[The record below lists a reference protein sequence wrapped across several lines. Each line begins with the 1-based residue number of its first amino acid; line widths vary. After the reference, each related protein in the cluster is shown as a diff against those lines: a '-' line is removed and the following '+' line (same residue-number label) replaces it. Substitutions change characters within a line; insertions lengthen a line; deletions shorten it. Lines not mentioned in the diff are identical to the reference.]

1 MSLPRW
7 TETLEEYCQ
16 LIPIQPQVEGLS
28 NKEIFEWQFEQFMR
42 DVEYEFNVF
51 DSGLLNEELKTKFN
65 KIFLYKYIS
74 QQVGGASSP
83 EYRFKM
89 NFERIFLENIDRMNG
104 RLRVQLVSLKEIED
118 TLLDNYNLKTVYE
131 ENLKN
136 TEQTDTITSDKNNYE
151 ANKNTTDT
159 EEQTKESTK
168 NRKTDNTNRNFNR
181 NIYQETPSGQLNLT
195 AQDGKGLIETATT
208 ITEDLENQTSNESRL
223 DTDNENENRNRSI
236 IEGDSF
242 DQTKSGTRDVD
253 KNQDQQKDSVRH
265 ITGYQN
271 LGSKPKLLNEY
282 QTMYQNVL
290 QEFVNCFD
298 KLFRYVY

>member
-1 MSLPRW
+1 
-7 TETLEEYCQ
+7 
-16 LIPIQPQVEGLS
+16 
-28 NKEIFEWQFEQFMR
+28 MR

-51 DSGLLNEELKTKFN
+51 DSVVLNEELKTKFN
-65 KIFLYKYIS
+65 KIFLYKYLS

-104 RLRVQLVSLKEIED
+104 RLRVQLVSLKEIEG

-131 ENLKN
+131 EKLKN
-136 TEQTDTITSDKNNYE
+136 TEQTDTKTNDKNKYE
-151 ANKNTTDT
+151 ANKNTTDK
-159 EEQTKESTK
+159 ENQTKDSTK
-168 NRKTDNTNRNFNR
+168 NRETDNTNRNFNR

-208 ITEDLENQTSNESRL
+208 ITEDLENQTSKESRL
-223 DTDNENENRNRSI
+223 DKDKENENRNRSI

-253 KNQDQQKDSVRH
+253 KNQDQQKDSIRH

-282 QTMYQNVL
+282 QNMYQNVL

>member
-1 MSLPRW
+1 
-7 TETLEEYCQ
+7 
-16 LIPIQPQVEGLS
+16 
-28 NKEIFEWQFEQFMR
+28 MR

-51 DSGLLNEELKTKFN
+51 DSAVLNEELKTKFN
-65 KIFLYKYIS
+65 KIFLYKYLS

-104 RLRVQLVSLKEIED
+104 RLRVQLVSLKEIEG

-131 ENLKN
+131 EKLKN
-136 TEQTDTITSDKNNYE
+136 IEKTDTKTNDKNKYE
-151 ANKNTTDT
+151 ANKNTTDK
-159 EEQTKESTK
+159 ENQTKDSTK
-168 NRKTDNTNRNFNR
+168 NRETDNTNRNFNR

-208 ITEDLENQTSNESRL
+208 ITEDLENQTYNESRL
-223 DTDNENENRNRSI
+223 DKDKENENRNRSI

-242 DQTKSGTRDVD
+242 DQTKSGSRDVD

-282 QTMYQNVL
+282 QSMYQNVL

>member
-16 LIPIQPQVEGLS
+16 LIPIQPQVKELS

-51 DSGLLNEELKTKFN
+51 DSVVLNEELKTTFN
-65 KIFLYKYIS
+65 KIFLYKYLS

-104 RLRVQLVSLKEIED
+104 RLRVQLVSLKEIEG

-131 ENLKN
+131 EKLKN
-136 TEQTDTITSDKNNYE
+136 TEKTDTKTNDKNKYE
-151 ANKNTTDT
+151 ANKNTTDK
-159 EEQTKESTK
+159 ENQTKDSTK
-168 NRKTDNTNRNFNR
+168 NRETDNTNRNFNR

-208 ITEDLENQTSNESRL
+208 ITEDLENQTSKESRL
-223 DTDNENENRNRSI
+223 DKDKENENRNRSI

-242 DQTKSGTRDVD
+242 DQTKSGSRDVD
-253 KNQDQQKDSVRH
+253 KNQDQQKDSIRH

-282 QTMYQNVL
+282 QSMYQNVL

>member
-16 LIPIQPQVEGLS
+16 LIPIQPQVKELS
-28 NKEIFEWQFEQFMR
+28 TKEIFEWQFEQFMR

-51 DSGLLNEELKTKFN
+51 DSVVLNEELKRTFN
-65 KIFLYKYIS
+65 KIFLYKYLS

-104 RLRVQLVSLKEIED
+104 RLRVQLVSLKEIEG

-131 ENLKN
+131 EKLKN
-136 TEQTDTITSDKNNYE
+136 IEQTDTKTSDKNNYK
-151 ANKNTTDT
+151 ANKNTTDK
-159 EEQTKESTK
+159 EEQTKDSTK
-168 NRKTDNTNRNFNR
+168 NRETDSTNRNFNR

-208 ITEDLENQTSNESRL
+208 ITEDLENQTSKESRH
-223 DTDNENENRNRSI
+223 DKDKENENRNRSI

-242 DQTKSGTRDVD
+242 DQTKSGSRDVD
-253 KNQDQQKDSVRH
+253 KNQDQQKDSIRH

-282 QTMYQNVL
+282 QSMYQNVL

>member
-16 LIPIQPQVEGLS
+16 LIPIQPQVENLS
-28 NKEIFEWQFEQFMR
+28 TKEIFEWQFEQFMR

-51 DSGLLNEELKTKFN
+51 DSAVLNEELKTKFN
-65 KIFLYKYIS
+65 KIFLYKYLS

-104 RLRVQLVSLKEIED
+104 RLRVQLVSLKEIEG

-131 ENLKN
+131 EKLKN
-136 TEQTDTITSDKNNYE
+136 IEQTDTKTSDKNKYE
-151 ANKNTTDT
+151 ANKNTTDK
-159 EEQTKESTK
+159 ENQTKDSTK
-168 NRKTDNTNRNFNR
+168 NRETDNTNRNFNR

-208 ITEDLENQTSNESRL
+208 ITEDLENQTSKESRL
-223 DTDNENENRNRSI
+223 DKDKENENRNRSI

-242 DQTKSGTRDVD
+242 DQTKSGSRDVD

-271 LGSKPKLLNEY
+271 LGSKSKLLNEY
-282 QTMYQNVL
+282 QAMYQNVL